1 MVSHRENKIVT
12 MNQQMMNVMDQYQP
26 VLFLSPIAGNISA
39 HMIGDAVNRMRIGT
53 VGNVV
58 VRPGKHVDFA
68 IVTMS
73 SWDLRASAKFRQLM
87 SSGGFMKVFYGRNM
101 YWKAF
106 EYKTHAARKG
116 IAVTVQPQQQQEQ
129 QFEPRSPSNSPPG
142 TPVPTTPRSPPPAP
156 MKRANSLDSDTDM
169 VDDLTVQLLNTAFIH
184 EDAVSEMSEMSENS
198 SSGYDDVDQPAQ
210 AEEEAGVLL
219 NYGEVSMKRPVK
231 RLRIKTQLSTNK

>member
-1 MVSHRENKIVT
+1 MISHRENKIVT
-12 MNQQMMNVMDQYQP
+12 MNQQMTNISNDYQP
-26 VLFLSPIAGNISA
+26 VLFLSPIAGHISA
-39 HMIGDAVNRMRIGT
+39 QMIGDAVNSMRIGT

-116 IAVTVQPQQQQEQ
+116 VAIVHAQQQQQ
-129 QFEPRSPSNSPPG
+129 KQFEPMSPSESPPG
-142 TPVPTTPRSPPPAP
+142 TPAPAMEPTSPPPAP
-156 MKRANSLDSDTDM
+156 TKQRTRSLSSGDDA
-169 VDDLTVQLLNTAFIH
+169 VDELTQEILNTAFIQD
-184 EDAVSEMSEMSENS
+184 DAVSDMSENS
-198 SSGYDDVDQPAQ
+198 SSGCDDVDQPEQ
-210 AEEEAGVLL
+210 EEAGVLL